1 MNILIELVDNNELCL
16 TKNDKINLDTTYG
29 LIQES
34 ILKSINLFIYTI
46 ENIQIV
52 FLDGIKK
59 IIGDK
64 DCLFKDSFSFDKNTI
79 KKFLVLKRFRD
90 KNGNVLPNELTSKYT
105 SYIQLVEDEKI
116 ATEMQYDYTYR
127 RYNGMDPRTSH
138 MSQYGQMSNLIS
150 RIIRQPMPPSASM
163 PPVAPIPSVASMPQV
178 ASMPTVAQSQNTE
191 ESVSADNT
199 VSDVNSEEVNDDE
212 VGISNTQNTT
222 PYSTNQVNNF
232 YNNFNINNTNSI
244 NNRTRESLY
253 DLVFST
259 MVNDLNDNNVNEIN
273 LDVNYSNNSAVPSE
287 HGDEFD
293 PESNSTDQE
302 QPPISPISLQNT
314 SSVTTNF
321 TPPPR
326 SSAPVFNNIPI
337 SSLTAENLLNVIE
350 NMITQRVPVQQN
362 LVDVKIVCTDEE
374 FDNLTVMKYSDLKKL
389 NSNKVELVDTCPI
402 TLEDFTDDSDIIVL
416 PCNHC
421 IGISGGKKWLKEVS
435 NKCPICRKKCSTGHP
450 I

>member
-16 TKNDKINLDTTYG
+16 TKNDKINLATTYG

-52 FLDGIKK
+52 LLDGIKK

-90 KNGNVLPNELTSKYT
+90 ENGNVLPNELTSKYT

-116 ATEMQYDYTYR
+116 AAEMQYDYTYR

-138 MSQYGQMSNLIS
+138 VSQYGQMSNLIS
-150 RIIRQPMPPSASM
+150 RIIRQPMPPVAPMLPVASM
-163 PPVAPIPSVASMPQV
+163 PPVAP
-178 ASMPTVAQSQNTE
+178 SQNIE
-191 ESVSADNT
+191 ELVSSNGSEIVEDGIADILTN
-199 VSDVNSEEVNDDE
+199 DNST
-212 VGISNTQNTT
+212 NTQNTT

-259 MVNDLNDNNVNEIN
+259 MVNDLNDNSVNEIN
-273 LDVNYSNNSAVPSE
+273 LDVNYSNNSTVPSE
-287 HGDEFD
+287 HDDEYD

-302 QPPISPISLQNT
+302 QPPISPISMQNT

-326 SSAPVFNNIPI
+326 SSAPVFNNMPI

-374 FDNLTVMKYSDLKKL
+374 FNNLTVMKYSDLKKL